1 MTLPL
6 DNPAVLIHASAAALA
21 MAMSLPV
28 IAARKGT
35 RLHRL
40 IGTTFATGIIL
51 TSLSGFF
58 IYEFTGRPSFFHALA
73 LLSLIT
79 ITAGLRA
86 IWRFGQTSKR
96 RDLLLHYYNMSFSI
110 LGLWMAFVAQLA
122 VNPAW
127 EVSPLVIKSIAQYWQ
142 TFAALMFAM
151 YTVGALYI
159 FLPGRRRA
167 ESYLPHAQPASF
179 TKS

>member
-1 MTLPL
+1 
-6 DNPAVLIHASAAALA
+6 
-21 MAMSLPV
+21 MATSLPA
-28 IAARKGT
+28 IAVPKGT
-35 RLHRL
+35 RLHRM
-40 IGTTFATGIIL
+40 IGITFATGIIF

-58 IYEFTGRPSFFHALA
+58 IYEFTGGPSFFHVLA
-73 LLSLIT
+73 VLSLIT

-86 IWRFGQTSKR
+86 IWRFGRTGNR

-110 LGLWMAFVAQLA
+110 LGLWMAFAAQLA

-127 EVSPLVIKSIAQYWQ
+127 EVSPLVITSMDQYWQ

-151 YTVGALYI
+151 YAMGALYI

-167 ESYLPHAQPASF
+167 ENYLPPAQPPSL